1 MGSAFAGKTALVT
14 GSGRGIGRALAVG
27 LAAEGA
33 DVVLVAR
40 SREELEGTAALVST
54 KATVISADLRE
65 LSAVAAVAAEAG
77 PVDIL
82 INNAAVPWPA
92 GPTATLDPAEFA
104 AAVALN
110 VTAVAALTIHLLQ
123 GMLERRWG
131 RIVNLS
137 SGAAQMPA
145 FLNGGN
151 AYTTTK
157 VAVEGHTVNLAAELD
172 GTGVTANIYR
182 PGTVA
187 TSMMTWVREGGGTAM
202 DPTVQAYFAD
212 VQQQG
217 QLLTPEQSAGFLLA
231 RLGGEETGQTW
242 HAEDGIVARLDSEGG

>member
-1 MGSAFAGKTALVT
+1 MGSAFAGRTALVT
-14 GSGRGIGRALAVG
+14 GAGRGIGRALAVG

-33 DVVLVAR
+33 DLVLVAR
-40 SREELEGTAALVST
+40 SRDELAGTAALVST
-54 KATVISADLRE
+54 KATVVAADLGE
-65 LSAVAAVAAEAG
+65 LSQVAEVAAAAG
-77 PVDIL
+77 SVDIL

-104 AAVALN
+104 TAVAIN
-110 VTAVAALTIHLLQ
+110 VTAVAALTIHLLP
-123 GMLERRWG
+123 GMIERGWG

-137 SGAAQMPA
+137 SGAAQVPA

-157 VAVEGHTVNLAAELD
+157 YAVEGHTINLAAELA

-202 DPTVQAYFAD
+202 DATVNEYFAD
-212 VQQQG
+212 VQQRG
-217 QLLTPEQSAGFLLA
+217 DLLTPEQSAGFLLA
-231 RLGGEETGQTW
+231 RLPGEETGQTW
-242 HAEDGIVARLDSEGG
+242 HAEDGVIARLESGH

>member
-33 DVVLVAR
+33 DLVLVAR
-40 SREELEGTAALVST
+40 SRDELEGTAALVST
-54 KATVISADLRE
+54 KATVISADLGE
-65 LSAVAAVAAEAG
+65 LSQVAAVAAAAG

-104 AAVALN
+104 YAVAVN
-110 VTAVAALTIHLLQ
+110 VTAVAALSIHLLP
-123 GMLERRWG
+123 GMLERGWG

-137 SGAAQMPA
+137 SGAAQVPH

-157 VAVEGHTVNLAAELD
+157 CAVEGHTSNLAAELT

-187 TSMMTWVREGGGTAM
+187 TAMMTWISDDDGGRKM
-202 DPTVQAYFAD
+202 DAKVNAYFAD
-212 VQQQG
+212 VIERG
-217 QLLTPEQSAGFLLA
+217 DLLTPEQSAGFLLA
-231 RLGGEETGQTW
+231 HLPGEETGQTW
-242 HAEDGIVARLDSEGG
+242 HAEDGIIARLES